1 MSPRRRLALLASGL
15 ALLSAGCGASL
26 AERPAHRPISVVYIV
41 GDPAGPFAERTEG
54 LADGAKLAIAESKG
68 IAGERAISVAVVP
81 PVQRDGEQVSA
92 AVGAG
97 RILRDS
103 RTLAVLGT
111 YTAPELALAAP
122 QLNGAETA
130 LINFGSGMQGLLA
143 REAPGEPGRYEPSGQ
158 SLALRGV
165 PSDAQVAR
173 AAVNLT
179 GGAGLQI
186 AVARGA
192 SAPASGGSD
201 QPGDADRLAAQLER
215 AAEGAPLVV
224 PAAKVAATATPTVLV
239 IDPSERRPA
248 SLAAQARRTVRGT
261 LIVVDLADRLLSTRG
276 LRGSAAPTYLVRR
289 QLAPESASGAAA
301 LRRAELQQFGRD
313 RGDAVIAGYRATKR
327 LLALVREQP
336 ERTINRATYA
346 QALVADAPASTGFP
360 VSTGQSQLA
369 RVQVL
374 ELRGTRWAQ
383 AR

>member
-1 MSPRRRLALLASGL
+1 MAQARDRREQGYR
-15 ALLSAGCGASL
+15 
-26 AERPAHRPISVVYIV
+26 R
-41 GDPAGPFAERTEG
+41 
-54 LADGAKLAIAESKG
+54 
-68 IAGERAISVAVVP
+68 ERAISVAVVP

-122 QLNGAETA
+122 QLNGAETRSSTSAAACRACWPARRPRARPLRA
-130 LINFGSGMQGLLA
+130 LG
-143 REAPGEPGRYEPSGQ
+143 PV

-224 PAAKVAATATPTVLV
+224 PAAKVTATATPTVLV

-276 LRGSAAPTYLVRR
+276 LRGTAAPTYLVRR

-346 QALVADAPASTGFP
+346 QALVADTPASTGFP

>member
-1 MSPRRRLALLASGL
+1 MY
-15 ALLSAGCGASL
+15 
-26 AERPAHRPISVVYIV
+26 VV

-54 LADGAKLAIAESKG
+54 LADGAKLAIAESEG

-103 RTLAVLGT
+103 RALAVLGT

-122 QLNGAETA
+122 QLNGAETP
-130 LINFGSGMQGLLA
+130 LINFGSGMQGLLVS
-143 REAPGEPGRYEPSGQ
+143 EAPGEPGRYQPSGF

-179 GGAGLQI
+179 RGAGLQI
-186 AVARGA
+186 AVARG
-192 SAPASGGSD
+192 SATPAAD
-201 QPGDADRLAAQLER
+201 ADEQPGDAGRLAAQLAR
-215 AAEGAPLVV
+215 AAEGSPAVV
-224 PAAKVAATATPTVLV
+224 PASKVSATSTPTVLV

-248 SLAAQARRTVRGT
+248 SVSAAARRTVRGP

-276 LRGSAAPTYLVRR
+276 LRGSTSPTYLVRR
-289 QLAPESASGAAA
+289 QLAPESTPGAAA
-301 LRRAELQQFGRD
+301 LRAAERRRFGRD
-313 RGDAVIAGYRATKR
+313 RGDAVIAGYRATQR
-327 LLALVREQP
+327 LLALVRAQP
-336 ERTINRATYA
+336 ERTVNRATYA
-346 QALVADAPASTGFP
+346 KALVSDAPASTGFP
-360 VSTGQSQLA
+360 VSTGQSELA

-374 ELRGTRWAQ
+374 QLRGTRWTP